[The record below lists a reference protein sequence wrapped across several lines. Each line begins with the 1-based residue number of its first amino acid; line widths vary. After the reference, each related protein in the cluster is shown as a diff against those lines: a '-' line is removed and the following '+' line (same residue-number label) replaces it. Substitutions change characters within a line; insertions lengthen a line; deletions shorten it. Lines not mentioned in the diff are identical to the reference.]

1 MGGNY
6 SLMLSLLTHI
16 EAATLRQR
24 TFQQWLLGS
33 IPKVVGISL
42 VDCLCFGRAVDVFT
56 CPGQD
61 LAVPSN

>member
-6 SLMLSLLTHI
+6 SLQSPDGHWKLQL
-16 EAATLRQR
+16 LRQQ

-33 IPKVVGISL
+33 IPKVVGVSL
-42 VDCLCFGRAVDVFT
+42 IDCLPFWAGCDGFT

-61 LAVPSN
+61 LAVPVTY